1 MIPVSPNWIAAGL
14 VVATSATVLLAIQYG
29 EPASGLPDP
38 LAPAYSAGS
47 AAGRDIPQDR
57 VSADRVPLSAV
68 AELLDREVEERLRL
82 EDEVAAL
89 QERMARLESALN
101 AAPSAT
107 PSTAAANAGTIGGGG
122 RGEVNEEAFVA
133 AGFTPEEAAFYRRR
147 HDEISMAQLYL
158 RDQATREDWVRSR
171 RFVDEQRAL
180 RQQLNDLEQGMD
192 EDTYA
197 RYLFALGR
205 PNQVQVRRV
214 LASSAA
220 DSAGLMDG
228 DVLLRYDGQR
238 IYQAGDLRRE
248 SRDGDPGEM
257 VAVDILRD
265 GQRIQTYV
273 PRGPLG
279 INMSSER
286 VLPGG

>member
-1 MIPVSPNWIAAGL
+1 MIPVSPNWLAAGL
-14 VVATSATVLLAIQYG
+14 VVATSATVMLAVHFG
-29 EPASGLPDP
+29 EPVRGTQDVSVPAAATVADGIFPERSPTDRLP
-38 LAPAYSAGS
+38 
-47 AAGRDIPQDR
+47 
-57 VSADRVPLSAV
+57 VSVVAD
-68 AELLDREVEERLRL
+68 LLDREVEERLRL
-82 EDEVAAL
+82 EDEVAGL
-89 QERMARLESALN
+89 QARIARLEAALETGPPA
-101 AAPSAT
+101 AAP
-107 PSTAAANAGTIGGGG
+107 TAAAITGIGGGSNQ
-122 RGEVNEEAFVA
+122 EVSEEAFLA
-133 AGFTPEEAAFYRRR
+133 AGFTPDQAAFYRQR

-158 RDQATREDWVRSR
+158 RDQATREGWLRTR

-180 RQQLNDLEQGMD
+180 RQQLDQLEQGMD

-197 RYLFALGR
+197 RYLYALGQ

-220 DSAGLMDG
+220 DSAGLKDG
-228 DVLLRYDGQR
+228 DILLRYDGRR

-286 VLPGG
+286 TLPGGP